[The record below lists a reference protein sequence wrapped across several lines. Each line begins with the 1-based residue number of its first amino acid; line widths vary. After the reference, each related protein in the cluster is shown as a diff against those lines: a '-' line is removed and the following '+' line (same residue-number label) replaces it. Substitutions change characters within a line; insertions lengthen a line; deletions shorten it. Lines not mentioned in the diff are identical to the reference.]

1 MSDLGQR
8 RQGERSQLSAAP
20 PDGVVS
26 VGRAH
31 VKETFPLRRLAD
43 HAQLPV
49 FIVPD
54 KHLWTRQDEV
64 DVGPCVWAGTTCGSG
79 V

>member
-31 VKETFPLRRLAD
+31 VEETFPLRRLAD

-49 FIVPD
+49 LIFPD
-54 KHLWTRQDEV
+54 KHLWRRKGEA
-64 DVGPCVWAGTTCGSG
+64 DVGF
-79 V
+79 